1 MNLTGLFAHFYVLQ
15 LAHEQLKAYA
25 TISPHPDGKTHF
37 TNADFVHAYK
47 RLKPGHGALNRY
59 TVMIPFVLVP
69 SFATNASF
77 ASKTGNTDM
86 FRIVT
91 TGMQCRLVSRDYEE

>member
-1 MNLTGLFAHFYVLQ
+1 MVKIKDGLDRFKQTVRQCFPLNLTGSFAHFYVLQ

-47 RLKPGHGALNRY
+47 RLKPGHGA
-59 TVMIPFVLVP
+59 
-69 SFATNASF
+69 
-77 ASKTGNTDM
+77 
-86 FRIVT
+86 
-91 TGMQCRLVSRDYEE
+91 